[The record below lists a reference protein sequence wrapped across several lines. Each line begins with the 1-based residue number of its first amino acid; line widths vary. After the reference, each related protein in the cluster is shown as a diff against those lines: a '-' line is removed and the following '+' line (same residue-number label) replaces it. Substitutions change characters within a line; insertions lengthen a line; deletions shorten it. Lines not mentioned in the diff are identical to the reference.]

1 MTSSK
6 LAKWRD
12 RPPGRHPASRRTAAS
27 LAALG
32 LLMLLV
38 LTACSGATGSPG
50 VATLVDPSAS
60 PDASPTASLD
70 PEAAMQAFTACM
82 REHGVDIQSAAVS
95 AGDGSGGNTGPV
107 TNTSKGAAGDK
118 PRSIDKDAFAA
129 AERAC
134 KSLLPQGGVNG
145 PGGEI
150 DPEFQDKMLAFAK
163 CMRDHGIDMPD
174 PQFGSGGNT
183 VTIGGPDDGSGD
195 GPKLDPESKAF
206 QDAQTACGSL
216 LPGKLGVGM
225 TNGASGPVKVMQP

>member
-1 MTSSK
+1 M
-6 LAKWRD
+6 
-12 RPPGRHPASRRTAAS
+12 
-27 LAALG
+27 AALG
-32 LLMLLV
+32 LLVLLI
-38 LTACSGATGSPG
+38 LAACSGAAGSSG

-82 REHGVDIQSAAVS
+82 REHGVDVQSATVS
-95 AGDGSGGNTGPV
+95 AGAGGGGATGPV

-118 PRSIDKDAFAA
+118 PRSVDKDAFAA

-134 KSLLPQGGVNG
+134 KSFLPQGGVNG

-163 CMRDHGIDMPD
+163 CMRDHGIDLPD
-174 PQFGSGGNT
+174 PQFGNGGNT
-183 VTIGGPDDGSGD
+183 ITIGGPDDGSGD
-195 GPKLDPESKAF
+195 GPKLDPESQAF

-216 LPGKLGVGM
+216 LPGKLGGGL
-225 TNGASGPVKVMQP
+225 TNGDGNQVQVVKP